1 MGKKLK
7 FLKLERMKGL
17 PRADF
22 RAPVETEPMEICGPT
37 HPRLGTGFSA
47 QECGDQSRE
56 PLPLGSVR
64 ETQGSGLEERAG
76 GGSGCFSTDLAHLT
90 PTPVEVPS
98 PFLSHG
104 TSGGFWGA
112 SDLSV
117 SLVWKPALG
126 QAAGGWGLAD
136 PGPWIGEGRTRLSPV
151 KGPGLRTAPHPSR
164 LFLLPPLSLPPFCAF
179 VSFPPPSLG
188 PAPARPYSR
197 LSPPPPF
204 LGLAF
209 PGGARSL
216 QVESAQREPWGGVR
230 GGPGPRALGREA
242 ALQKGPPRA
251 ARLPG
256 EAERPRGRRG
266 GRPARRELGA
276 AAAPSGGWGDAEPR

>member
-1 MGKKLK
+1 M
-7 FLKLERMKGL
+7 
-17 PRADF
+17 
-22 RAPVETEPMEICGPT
+22 
-37 HPRLGTGFSA
+37 
-47 QECGDQSRE
+47 
-56 PLPLGSVR
+56 
-64 ETQGSGLEERAG
+64 
-76 GGSGCFSTDLAHLT
+76 
-90 PTPVEVPS
+90 EVPS
-98 PFLSHG
+98 PFLSYG

-117 SLVWKPALG
+117 PLVWKPALG

-209 PGGARSL
+209 PGGARRL
-216 QVESAQREPWGGVR
+216 QVRAA
-230 GGPGPRALGREA
+230 RALGR
-242 ALQKGPPRA
+242 RA
-251 ARLPG
+251 G
-256 EAERPRGRRG
+256 RPRTARSRQGS
-266 GRPARRELGA
+266 RPPEGA
-276 AAAPSGGWGDAEPR
+276 APGCPAPGRG